1 MMAACISSNPDCRS
15 TLVSSF
21 YADITTFGQKMCDL
35 VWHENPFTSKTMH
48 FYVSTARWK
57 NRGYMQFGSRKHV
70 PTPGFK

>member
-1 MMAACISSNPDCRS
+1 MMAACISSNPDCKT

-21 YADITTFGQKMCDL
+21 YADVTTFVQKMCDS
-35 VWHENPFTSKTMH
+35 VGHQNPFTSKTMH

-57 NRGYMQFGSRKHV
+57 TRGV